1 VYRHGQWSADHSR
14 ESSNFCELANLVYA
28 IEDNHS
34 KSLLDDAELFLF
46 TDNTTAEAG
55 FYKGTSS
62 SCRLFSLILR
72 LRKLQMQTNMIVHV
86 IHVAGKRMIAQ
97 GTDALSRGLT
107 TEGVMSG
114 TAFASFVPLH
124 LSALEREPIP
134 LLRTWIHSWFG
145 SADECLW
152 LTPDDWF
159 TRGHTHGQCIWTPPP
174 AAADAALDQLG
185 QAVHKRLTPTHLV
198 VVPRLMTSH
207 WRKILGKICDL
218 VFTVPVGSDIW
229 GHSLFEPLIVGIS
242 FLLCKHRPWRLRGT
256 PMLARVEGLLRDL
269 PETSPQWGGHI
280 LRQLCFQARSLDAMS
295 PSLVR
300 ALLHSPGQG

>member
-242 FLLCKHRPWRLRGT
+242 FPLCKHRPWRL
-256 PMLARVEGLLRDL
+256 
-269 PETSPQWGGHI
+269 
-280 LRQLCFQARSLDAMS
+280 
-295 PSLVR
+295 
-300 ALLHSPGQG
+300 